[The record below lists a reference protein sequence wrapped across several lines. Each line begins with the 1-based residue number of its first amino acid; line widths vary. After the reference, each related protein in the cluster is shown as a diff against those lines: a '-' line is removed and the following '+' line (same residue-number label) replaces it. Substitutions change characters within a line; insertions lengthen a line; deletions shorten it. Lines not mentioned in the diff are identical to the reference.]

1 MLATI
6 LLSMA
11 FIIQLVGPIVLYM
24 LQVKDDGLGK
34 VGIVKD

>member
-24 LQVKDDGLGK
+24 LQVMMDLAKLAL
-34 VGIVKD
+34 